1 MKASVQSSR
10 LSIYALYIVTAIALL
25 AYAGCTRN
33 NIPKALETFTGED
46 GSKWERVN
54 DPGFGNDNNMSVVA
68 MAEYKCALYAMTR
81 NQAQGC
87 EVWRTNRSRG
97 WEQVLFPGGVRNG
110 IYGNTHINN
119 VWARMIVFN
128 DKLYFGFS
136 SGLQGNYLGSTGCE
150 IWRYDGTT
158 WEPVIS
164 DKWGPA
170 DSGIITDISGCD
182 DEDDDTTAVITD
194 TSKSWTAH
202 QWQGG
207 VLTITSGSGQFRK
220 FIIIDNTAT
229 TLTIQQNEAAG
240 TYNSSGQE
248 TEYTICAGKTYTN
261 PFPKYS
267 YTLGAV
273 VVSDTYEIGTGYHQN
288 GFGDFWN
295 KTITAMR
302 LFDNKLYVSTGLNY
316 EYGGQIWYTENG
328 DDWEATQSLIN
339 VPAPFNYHSFGNF
352 HNGTA
357 TEPNYNNGYPGNMK
371 AVSSSV
377 TDLVMS
383 SVSGTPILYAGGTGT
398 SGSLGA
404 CSRMARLTEDGW
416 ELIVDSSVDANTTGT
431 NENGFGSPPGCA
443 TNTYNFMPWSLADF
457 DNKLVVA
464 ILGDGT
470 RVIYAQ
476 SGLMDIKDDGS
487 WHYTV
492 GKANIDP
499 SDPSYVDPLGDS
511 NYPNGF
517 DDYQYTSAAAGT
529 KYQNLAGNLFAAPN
543 ALYEGIICQ
552 YVPEYNTPPSID
564 ELHGSQI
571 WKTSDVTEWSPV
583 TQNGFG
589 DTHII
594 NFEAFTLFADQLYV
608 SGSKGASSTPEGLG
622 GAKIFRKAK

>member
-1 MKASVQSSR
+1 MKERVLTNSVSTVAMY
-10 LSIYALYIVTAIALL
+10 LIIAAALL
-25 AYAGCTRN
+25 VYAGCTKN
-33 NIPKALETFTGED
+33 NIPKALEKLTGED
-46 GSKWERVN
+46 GSKWELVSE
-54 DPGFGNDNNMSVVA
+54 PGFGNDNNMSVVA
-68 MAEYKCALYAMTR
+68 MAEYKGSLYAMTR
-81 NQAQGC
+81 NQVEGC
-87 EVWRTNRSRG
+87 EVWRTNRSGG
-97 WEQVLFPGGVRNG
+97 WEPVLFPGGVTNG
-110 IYGNTHINN
+110 IYGNSHINN

-150 IWRYDGTT
+150 IWRYDGAT

-170 DSGIITDISGCD
+170 DSGTITEISDCD
-182 DEDDDTTAVITD
+182 DQDDDTTAVMTD

-202 QWQGG
+202 EWQGG
-207 VLTITSGSGQFRK
+207 VLSITSGSGQFRK
-220 FIIIDNTAT
+220 FRIIDNTET

-273 VVSDTYEIGTGYHQN
+273 VEDDTYEIGTGYHQN

-316 EYGGQIWYTENG
+316 EYGGQIWFTENG
-328 DDWEATQSLIN
+328 DDWEATQSVIN
-339 VPAPFNYHSFGNF
+339 VPAPFSYHSFGNY
-352 HNGTA
+352 HSDSAYPNGHK
-357 TEPNYNNGYPGNMK
+357 P
-371 AVSSSV
+371 VSSSV
-377 TDLVMS
+377 TDLIVS
-383 SVSGTPILYAGGTGT
+383 SVSGTPVLYAGGTGT
-398 SGSLGA
+398 SGSSGA
-404 CSRMARLTEDGW
+404 CSRMARLTENGW
-416 ELIVDSSVDANTTGT
+416 ELIVDPSVDANTTGT

-492 GKANIDP
+492 GKANVDP
-499 SDPSYVDPLGDS
+499 SDPGYVDPLGDS
-511 NYPNGF
+511 IYPNGF
-517 DDYQYTSAAAGT
+517 DDYQYSSAAAGT
-529 KYQNLAGNLFAAPN
+529 KYQNLAGNLFSTPD

-571 WKTSDVTEWSPV
+571 WKTTDVATWTPV
-583 TQNGFG
+583 TSDGFG
-589 DTHII
+589 DATII
-594 NFEAFTLFADQLYV
+594 NFEAFTMFADHLYV

-622 GAKIFRKAK
+622 GAKIFRLAK